1 MSVWERYSS
10 RSEVRGKTRR
20 EAALKQERR
29 WIDRYAD
36 YSLSYHK
43 VVMDGED
50 IGAII
55 LDSDNL
61 NIKTICV
68 HSGQPFNNGAT
79 ILWNDQYW
87 LVTALDAN
95 DEVYI
100 RATMQQCNYLLRWI
114 NAKGEIIERWS
125 IVEDGTKL
133 ERISTYAMV
142 WHTGN
147 GVQKRL
153 P

>member
-1 MSVWERYSS
+1 MSVWERYNA

-36 YSLSYHK
+36 YSLSCHR
-43 VVMDGED
+43 VVADGESID
-50 IGAII
+50 AII

-61 NIKTICV
+61 NVKTICV
-68 HSGQPFNNGAT
+68 HPGQPFDNGAT

-100 RATMQQCNYLLRWI
+100 RATMEQCNYLLRWI
-114 NAKGEIIERWS
+114 NAGGEIVERWS

-133 ERISTYAMV
+133 ERISIYAIV

-147 GVQKRL
+147 GM
-153 P
+153 